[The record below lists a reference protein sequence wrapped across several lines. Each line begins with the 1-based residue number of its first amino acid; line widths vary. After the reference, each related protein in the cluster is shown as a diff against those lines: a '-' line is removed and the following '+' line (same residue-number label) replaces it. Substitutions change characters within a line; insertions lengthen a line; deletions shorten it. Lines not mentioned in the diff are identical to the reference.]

1 MLLVLLPAVLGLDRY
16 VMTDDSMDG
25 SLGRGSV
32 ALARDVPPS
41 DLRVGD
47 VVTFLPPGAT
57 QDDQRVTHRIVAIE
71 SGVATT
77 QGDDASRPDPWSLP
91 LTDATYARVWVSVP
105 WIGYPFVIDG
115 GWVLLAAGRRCRAHP
130 GRRGRALV
138 APEGG
143 RDRLGRS
150 CRWAERPDHRSERCA
165 PAHHTAAYHRDM
177 PQRVLVVEDEEDI
190 AFPLVRTLEREGY
203 DVHWVDSGQK
213 ALDDVAAHHADV
225 VILDLGLPDM
235 DGLEVCRKAR
245 DNGYDGA
252 IMIVTARAGEL
263 DRVVGLDYGADD
275 YMAKPFGL
283 AELQARVRAL
293 LRRTT
298 AAAAAAA
305 DGVDGGLRIDVA
317 ARRVF
322 SGDDE
327 VPLTGKEFEVLNVL
341 VANKDKVVSRTR
353 LMADVWD
360 ENWYGSTKTLDVT
373 IGRLRQKLESV
384 GVQEKVVAV
393 RGVGFRLEGTPS
405 D

>member
-1 MLLVLLPAVLGLDRY
+1 M
-16 VMTDDSMDG
+16 S
-25 SLGRGSV
+25 
-32 ALARDVPPS
+32 
-41 DLRVGD
+41 
-47 VVTFLPPGAT
+47 
-57 QDDQRVTHRIVAIE
+57 
-71 SGVATT
+71 
-77 QGDDASRPDPWSLP
+77 
-91 LTDATYARVWVSVP
+91 
-105 WIGYPFVIDG
+105 
-115 GWVLLAAGRRCRAHP
+115 
-130 GRRGRALV
+130 
-138 APEGG
+138 
-143 RDRLGRS
+143 
-150 CRWAERPDHRSERCA
+150 
-165 PAHHTAAYHRDM
+165 
-177 PQRVLVVEDEEDI
+177 QRVLVVEDEEDI

-203 DVHWVDSGQK
+203 DVQWVDTGQK
-213 ALDDVAAHHADV
+213 ALDNVASRHADV

-245 DNGYDGA
+245 DAGFTGA

-293 LRRTT
+293 LRRTQ
-298 AAAAAAA
+298 AASNGA
-305 DGVDGGLRIDVA
+305 DDGSDGGLRIDVA

-322 SGDDE
+322 SGEEE

-393 RGVGFRLEGTPS
+393 RGVGFRLEGSPS

>member
-1 MLLVLLPAVLGLDRY
+1 MA
-16 VMTDDSMDG
+16 
-25 SLGRGSV
+25 
-32 ALARDVPPS
+32 
-41 DLRVGD
+41 
-47 VVTFLPPGAT
+47 
-57 QDDQRVTHRIVAIE
+57 
-71 SGVATT
+71 
-77 QGDDASRPDPWSLP
+77 
-91 LTDATYARVWVSVP
+91 
-105 WIGYPFVIDG
+105 
-115 GWVLLAAGRRCRAHP
+115 
-130 GRRGRALV
+130 
-138 APEGG
+138 
-143 RDRLGRS
+143 
-150 CRWAERPDHRSERCA
+150 
-165 PAHHTAAYHRDM
+165 
-177 PQRVLVVEDEEDI
+177 QRVLVVEDEEDI

-203 DVHWVDSGQK
+203 DVEWVDTGQR
-213 ALDDVAAHHADV
+213 ALDNVAARHADV

-245 DNGYDGA
+245 DAGFTGA

-293 LRRTT
+293 LRRT
-298 AAAAAAA
+298 AGVANQGD
-305 DGVDGGLRIDVA
+305 DGNAGGLRIDVA

-384 GVQEKVVAV
+384 GVTEKVVAV
-393 RGVGFRLEGTPS
+393 RGVGFRLEGSPS
-405 D
+405 DA

>member
-1 MLLVLLPAVLGLDRY
+1 
-16 VMTDDSMDG
+16 
-25 SLGRGSV
+25 
-32 ALARDVPPS
+32 
-41 DLRVGD
+41 
-47 VVTFLPPGAT
+47 
-57 QDDQRVTHRIVAIE
+57 
-71 SGVATT
+71 
-77 QGDDASRPDPWSLP
+77 
-91 LTDATYARVWVSVP
+91 
-105 WIGYPFVIDG
+105 
-115 GWVLLAAGRRCRAHP
+115 
-130 GRRGRALV
+130 
-138 APEGG
+138 
-143 RDRLGRS
+143 
-150 CRWAERPDHRSERCA
+150 
-165 PAHHTAAYHRDM
+165 M

-213 ALDDVAAHHADV
+213 ALDDVSSRHADV

-245 DNGYDGA
+245 DGGYEGA

-293 LRRTT
+293 LRRTNN
-298 AAAAAAA
+298 APAA
-305 DGVDGGLRIDVA
+305 DTSHEGGLRIDVA

-393 RGVGFRLEGTPS
+393 RGVGFRLEGNPS